1 LNIPVDEHGRGKLNF
16 DTLAPLAPL
25 FEYLDWFS
33 AGHSFFKTFWIES
46 DFLDQEF
53 PQRAIQHSCDLI
65 FMDGTKE
72 DGFHFI
78 PLSHHLRLLVH
89 IERGRQLPLNYLE
102 PHHSGLKLVPEL
114 FFQQWKD
121 FPIEPVTMRAVE

>member
-1 LNIPVDEHGRGKLNF
+1 
-16 DTLAPLAPL
+16 
-25 FEYLDWFS
+25 
-33 AGHSFFKTFWIES
+33 
-46 DFLDQEF
+46 
-53 PQRAIQHSCDLI
+53 
-65 FMDGTKE
+65 MDGTKE

-121 FPIEPVTMRAVE
+121 FPIEPVTMRAVEVGELNQLHFAGRMRGHLTLQDFELAFQLRGRGGGW